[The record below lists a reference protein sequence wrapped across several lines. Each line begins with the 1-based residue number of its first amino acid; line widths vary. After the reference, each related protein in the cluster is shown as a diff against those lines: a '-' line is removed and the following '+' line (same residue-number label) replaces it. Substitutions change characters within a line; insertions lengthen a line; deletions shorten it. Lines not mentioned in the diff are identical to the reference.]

1 MAVRGRPPS
10 GSWSGVVFTDV
21 RDCLLK
27 SVGVPVKFPVKDW
40 FAPYNFTKKEVSS
53 SRFIL
58 REQQPQNLFL
68 LCRWVALRRESRE
81 CILCDTPRSPR
92 STVDEERER
101 YEGVVSVPLSKGL
114 FYEQMNEVATT
125 GTPSYPSRSRLC
137 LLNRRCIGV

>member
-1 MAVRGRPPS
+1 MFGMPKGGIRHRLSMAVRGRPPS

-27 SVGVPVKFPVKDW
+27 SVGVPVKDW

-68 LCRWVALRRESRE
+68 LCRWVALRRESR
-81 CILCDTPRSPR
+81 
-92 STVDEERER
+92 
-101 YEGVVSVPLSKGL
+101 
-114 FYEQMNEVATT
+114 
-125 GTPSYPSRSRLC
+125 
-137 LLNRRCIGV
+137 